1 MAHDRAQVNVLG
13 VAASPAL
20 MIPAG
25 KEGPDLG
32 AVLKKAASRA
42 LPSGAAGGVAMGL
55 NILCLMWMRTT
66 VNYQY
71 RCVAPPRS
79 APPPGEGARPRAR
92 LRDEKRRRYGTGTLT
107 AIGTLYKEGG
117 GGVKGILRFYRGL
130 VPALFQGPLS
140 RFGDTAANTGT
151 LVVLN
156 EYESTKGLPAYA
168 KTAFCS
174 VSAAGWRLFLMP
186 IDTLKTTLQTDGANG
201 MALLKGK
208 IAERGPIVLYNGG
221 LGAVMANIVGY
232 YPWFAT
238 YNQMEESLPKVD
250 ADGKPYTGVKKLARR
265 ALQGFAASAVS
276 DVSSNSIRVL
286 KVYKQTNADTTMTY
300 TKAVKEIIAK
310 DGVWGL
316 FGRGLGTKLISNGI
330 QGAMFSVL
338 WKTIEPM
345 LFPK

>member
-1 MAHDRAQVNVLG
+1 MRGA
-13 VAASPAL
+13 PA
-20 MIPAG
+20 PR
-25 KEGPDLG
+25 P
-32 AVLKKAASRA
+32 
-42 LPSGAAGGVAMGL
+42 
-55 NILCLMWMRTT
+55 
-66 VNYQY
+66 
-71 RCVAPPRS
+71 PPRGGS
-79 APPPGEGARPRAR
+79 PPARA
-92 LRDEKRRRYGTGTLT
+92 RDEKRRRYGTGTLT

-238 YNQMEESLPKVD
+238 YNQMEDMLPTTD
-250 ADGKPYTGVKKLARR
+250 SEGKPLGGVAKLGRR
-265 ALQGFAASAVS
+265 AVQGFAASAVS
-276 DVSSNSIRVL
+276 DCSSNSIRVL

-300 TKAVKEIIAK
+300 TKAIKEIVAK